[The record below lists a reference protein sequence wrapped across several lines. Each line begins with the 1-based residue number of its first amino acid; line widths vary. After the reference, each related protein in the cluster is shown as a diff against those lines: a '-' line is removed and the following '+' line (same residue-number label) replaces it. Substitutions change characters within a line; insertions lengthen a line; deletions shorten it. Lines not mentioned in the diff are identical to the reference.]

1 MADVWLKGTVK
12 GQEENLGKGR
22 RIGDVAVS
30 ALVFLLI
37 ICSTVFYYYYIQQQ
51 LFQERSSHLTEIT
64 QKVADQIDTITETAK
79 ENVAMATAYMYNS
92 DITDT
97 EELSAVL
104 KELSETAFNKDS
116 VIIAFDKDVNYYT
129 AARTGKWTGQHNP
142 EGSWEMESGVTTLP
156 YDTINTYL
164 FCVQRLPEP
173 YEIGDTGITLTF
185 VAVAVNME
193 HVQEMINVSGFGENC
208 MTYLVRPDNKR
219 IYQHTF
225 GKHFIETDD
234 IMETLSGCRYIRGGT
249 AQDLQDALQGQ
260 SVRCME
266 FVYPDGTNYFVS
278 TAGLTKNSLLLFV
291 PTKVLSANMGSYF
304 AITIGYFL
312 VIALVMAGLFG
323 FIFRST
329 VKRNADRQ
337 IISQQQEANRKL
349 EEYNEM
355 LRAAKEGAERANRA
369 KSEFLSN
376 MSHDIRTPMN
386 AIIGFTTIANS
397 NINNHEKVQDCL
409 NKIASSS
416 NHLLSLINDI
426 LDMSKIESGKIQ
438 LQEQECSLSVVMH
451 NLVNMIQ
458 SQMNAKNLAF
468 FVETGSIEHEDII
481 VDSLR
486 LNQVLIN
493 ILGNAVKYT
502 NAGGSV
508 TLLIRELASEDPTVG
523 NYEISVK
530 DTGIGMSKEY
540 LPHVFEVFSREYNS
554 TVSKIQ
560 GTGLGL
566 AITKNIVEMMGG
578 TIRVESE
585 LGKGTEFFI
594 SLPLKLADKTTFE
607 PRIEK
612 LLGYKAMVV
621 DDDFE
626 ICNSVSKM
634 LEKIGMEPEWTL
646 SGREAVLK
654 AESGIESGR
663 PYYTYIIDWQ
673 IPDINGIEV
682 ARRIRK
688 IPGNEAPIYILTAY
702 DYTEIEDE
710 ARQAG
715 INGFI
720 QKPLFLS
727 TLRNM
732 LLQTLDGGKEETPSE
747 EKTQQLAGIRLL
759 MAEDVELNAEIMVEI
774 LGSEGIELDVAANG
788 QEAVDML
795 KNSEPGYYFAVLMDV
810 QMPVM
815 NGYEAARAIRALED
829 ISKAEIPVIAMTA
842 NAFEEDKA
850 EAFAAGMDAHVAKP
864 VEIAALMETL
874 TGFLCDRKC

>member
-1 MADVWLKGTVK
+1 MAEVL
-12 GQEENLGKGR
+12 QEKNFEKSGR
-22 RIGDVAVS
+22 IREAVVP
-30 ALVFLLI
+30 ALIFLVIL
-37 ICSTVFYYYYIQQQ
+37 CSTVFYYYYIQEQ
-51 LFQERSSHLTEIT
+51 LFQERSAHLSEIT

-79 ENVAMATAYMYNS
+79 ENVKMATAYIYNS
-92 DITDT
+92 DITDI

-104 KELSETAFNKDS
+104 KELSERALDKDT

-129 AARTGKWTGQHNP
+129 ATRTGKWTGQHNP
-142 EGSWEMESGVTTLP
+142 EGSWEMESGIMTLP

-164 FCVQRLPEP
+164 CCVQRLPEP

-193 HVQEMINVSGFGENC
+193 NVQEMINVSGFGENC

-219 IYQHTF
+219 IYQNTF
-225 GKHFIETDD
+225 GKRFIETAD
-234 IMETLSGCRYIRGGT
+234 IMETLGGCRYLRGGT
-249 AQDLQDALQGQ
+249 AQDLQDALLSQ
-260 SVRCME
+260 SARCME

-291 PTKVLSANMGSYF
+291 PTKVLSANTGSYF
-304 AITIGYFL
+304 SITIAYFL
-312 VIALVMAGLFG
+312 VIALVTAGLFG
-323 FIFRST
+323 FIFHST
-329 VKRNADRQ
+329 VKRDADRQ

-355 LRAAKEGAERANRA
+355 LREAKEGAERASRA

-386 AIIGFTTIANS
+386 AIIGFTVIANS
-397 NINNHEKVQDCL
+397 NINNREKVQDCL

-438 LQEQECSLSVVMH
+438 LQEQECSLPVIMN
-451 NLVNMIQ
+451 NLVDMIR
-458 SQMNAKNLAF
+458 SQMNAKNLSF
-468 FVETGSIEHEDII
+468 FVETGGIEHEDII

-508 TLLIRELASEDPTVG
+508 TLFIKELASDDSAVG

-540 LPHVFEVFSREYNS
+540 LPHVFDVFSREYNS

-578 TIRVESE
+578 AIHVESE
-585 LGKGTEFFI
+585 LGKGTEFII
-594 SLPLKLADKTTFE
+594 SLPLRLADKAASE
-607 PRIEK
+607 PRIEQ

-626 ICNSVSKM
+626 ICSSVSKM
-634 LEKIGMEPEWTL
+634 LEKI
-646 SGREAVLK
+646 
-654 AESGIESGR
+654 
-663 PYYTYIIDWQ
+663 
-673 IPDINGIEV
+673 
-682 ARRIRK
+682 
-688 IPGNEAPIYILTAY
+688 
-702 DYTEIEDE
+702 
-710 ARQAG
+710 
-715 INGFI
+715 
-720 QKPLFLS
+720 
-727 TLRNM
+727 
-732 LLQTLDGGKEETPSE
+732 
-747 EKTQQLAGIRLL
+747 
-759 MAEDVELNAEIMVEI
+759 
-774 LGSEGIELDVAANG
+774 
-788 QEAVDML
+788 
-795 KNSEPGYYFAVLMDV
+795 
-810 QMPVM
+810 
-815 NGYEAARAIRALED
+815 
-829 ISKAEIPVIAMTA
+829 
-842 NAFEEDKA
+842 
-850 EAFAAGMDAHVAKP
+850 
-864 VEIAALMETL
+864 
-874 TGFLCDRKC
+874 

>member
-1 MADVWLKGTVK
+1 MADVS
-12 GQEENLGKGR
+12 QEENLQEHNLEKNR
-22 RIGDVAVS
+22 RIKNFVVPS
-30 ALVFLLI
+30 LIFLVI
-37 ICSTVFYYYYIQQQ
+37 ICSTIFYYYYIQEQ
-51 LFQERSSHLTEIT
+51 LFKERSSHLTEIT
-64 QKVADQIDTITETAK
+64 QKVADQIDTITETTRR
-79 ENVAMATAYMYNS
+79 NVQIATSYLYNS
-92 DITDT
+92 NITDT
-97 EELSAVL
+97 KELSAAL
-104 KELSETAFNKDS
+104 KELSETAFDKDN
-116 VIIAFDKDVNYYT
+116 IIVAFDKNTNYYT
-129 AARTGKWTGQHNP
+129 ATRSGKWTGQAHP
-142 EGSWEMESGVTTLP
+142 EGSWEMESGILTLP

-164 FCVQRLPEP
+164 CCVERLPEP
-173 YEIGDTGITLTF
+173 YVIGDTGVIITF

-193 HVQEMINVSGFGENC
+193 KVQEMVNVSGFGESC
-208 MTYLVRPDNKR
+208 MTYLVRPDNTR

-225 GKHFIETDD
+225 GKRFIETAD

-249 AQDLQDALQGQ
+249 AQDLQEALQNQ

-291 PTKVLSANMGSYF
+291 PTKVLSSNTGSYF

-323 FIFRST
+323 FIFHSA
-329 VKRNADRQ
+329 VKRNAD
-337 IISQQQEANRKL
+337 IKMLSQQQEANRKL
-349 EEYNEM
+349 EKYNEI
-355 LRAAKEGAERANRA
+355 LREAKEGAERANRA

-386 AIIGFTTIANS
+386 AIIGFTVIANS
-397 NINNHEKVQDCL
+397 HIGNRDKVQDCL

-438 LQEQECSLSVVMH
+438 LLEQECSLSVVMH

-458 SQMNAKNLAF
+458 SQMNAKNLSF
-468 FVETGSIEHEDII
+468 FVETSGIEHEDII

-508 TLLIRELASEDPTVG
+508 TLLIRELASNDPTIG

-540 LPHVFEVFSREYNS
+540 LPHVFDVFSREHNS

-566 AITKNIVEMMGG
+566 AITKNIIEMMGG
-578 TIRVESE
+578 TIHVESE
-585 LGKGTEFFI
+585 LGKGTEFLI
-594 SLPLKLADKTTFE
+594 SLPLRLADKTMFE
-607 PRIEK
+607 PQIEQ

-626 ICNSVSKM
+626 ICSSVSKM
-634 LEKIGMEPEWTL
+634 LEKIGMEPDWTL

-654 AESGIESGR
+654 AESGIENAR
-663 PYYTYIIDWQ
+663 PYYAYIIDWQ
-673 IPDINGIEV
+673 LPDINGIEV
-682 ARRIRK
+682 ARKIRR

-710 ARQAG
+710 AKQAG
-715 INGFI
+715 ITGFI

-732 LLQTLDGGKEETPSE
+732 LLHTITDAEAETPSE
-747 EKTQQLAGIRLL
+747 EKTSQLEGIRLL

-774 LGSEGIELDVAANG
+774 LGNRDIKLDVASNG
-788 QEAVDML
+788 QKAVDML
-795 KNSEPGYYFAVLMDV
+795 KKSEPGYYFAVLMDV

-815 NGYEAARAIRALED
+815 NGYEATRAIRALED
-829 ISKAEIPVIAMTA
+829 KRLANIPIIAMTA
-842 NAFEEDKA
+842 NAFEEDKS
-850 EAFAAGMDAHVAKP
+850 EAFAAGMDAHIAKP
-864 VEIAALMETL
+864 VDITVLTDTL
-874 TGFLCDRKC
+874 VGFLTS

>member
-1 MADVWLKGTVK
+1 
-12 GQEENLGKGR
+12 
-22 RIGDVAVS
+22 
-30 ALVFLLI
+30 
-37 ICSTVFYYYYIQQQ
+37 
-51 LFQERSSHLTEIT
+51 
-64 QKVADQIDTITETAK
+64 
-79 ENVAMATAYMYNS
+79 
-92 DITDT
+92 
-97 EELSAVL
+97 
-104 KELSETAFNKDS
+104 
-116 VIIAFDKDVNYYT
+116 DKDVNYYT
-129 AARTGKWTGQHNP
+129 ATRTGKWTGLANP
-142 EGSWEMESGVTTLP
+142 EGSWDTEGGIMTLP
-156 YDTINTYL
+156 YDTVNTYL
-164 FCVQRLPEP
+164 CCVQRLPEP
-173 YEIGDTGITLTF
+173 YVIGNTGITLSF

-193 HVQEMINVSGFGENC
+193 KVQEMINISGFGENC

-225 GKHFIETDD
+225 GKRFIETDD
-234 IMETLSGCRYIRGGT
+234 IMETLNECRYIRGGT
-249 AQDLQDALQGQ
+249 AKDLQDALINQ

-278 TAGLTKNSLLLFV
+278 MAGLTKNSLLLFV
-291 PTKVLSANMGSYF
+291 PTKVLSTNTGSYL

-312 VIALVMAGLFG
+312 VVALVMAGLFG
-323 FIFRST
+323 FIFRSS

-337 IISQQQEANRKL
+337 MISQQQEANRKL

-355 LRAAKEGAERANRA
+355 LREAKDAAERANRA

-386 AIIGFTTIANS
+386 AIIGFTVIANS
-397 NINNHEKVQDCL
+397 HIGNREKVQDCL
-409 NKIASSS
+409 DKIASSS

-438 LQEQECSLSVVMH
+438 LQEQECSLPVVMH
-451 NLVNMIQ
+451 NLVNMVS
-458 SQMNAKNLAF
+458 SQMNAKGLEF
-468 FVETGSIEHEDII
+468 FVETSSIEHEDII

-502 NAGGSV
+502 NMGGSV
-508 TLLIRELASEDPTVG
+508 TLLIRELASEEPTVG

-540 LPHVFEVFSREYNS
+540 LPHVFDVFSREHSS

-585 LGKGTEFFI
+585 LGKGTEFVI
-594 SLPLKLADKTTFE
+594 SLPLKLADKTVLE
-607 PRIEK
+607 PRIEQ

-626 ICNSVSKM
+626 VCSSVSKM
-634 LEKIGMEPEWTL
+634 LEKIGMEPDWTL

-663 PYYTYIIDWQ
+663 PYYAYIIDWQ
-673 IPDINGIEV
+673 IPDINGIDV
-682 ARRIRK
+682 ARKIRK

-702 DYTEIEDE
+702 DYTEAEDE

-715 INGFI
+715 ITGFV
-720 QKPLFLS
+720 QKPLFFS

-732 LLQTLDGGKEETPSE
+732 LLKTIDGGEAEAPSE
-747 EKTQQLAGIRLL
+747 EKTSQLEGIRLL

-774 LGSEGIELDVAANG
+774 LGSQGIQLDVAANG

-795 KNSEPGYYFAVLMDV
+795 KKSEPGYYFAVLMDV

-815 NGYEAARAIRALED
+815 NGYEATRAIRALED
-829 ISKAEIPVIAMTA
+829 KKLAAIPVIAMTA

-864 VEIAALMETL
+864 VEVAALTETL
-874 TGFLCDRKC
+874 AGFLTGMEKR

>member
-1 MADVWLKGTVK
+1 MADIWREEILKE
-12 GQEENLGKGR
+12 QEKNFKKGR
-22 RIGDVAVS
+22 KIGDAVVP
-30 ALVFLLI
+30 ALVFLVMV
-37 ICSTVFYYYYIQQQ
+37 CSTVFYYSYIQEQ
-51 LFQERSSHLTEIT
+51 LFKERSSHLTEIT
-64 QKVADQIDTITETAK
+64 QKVADQVDTITETAK
-79 ENVAMATAYMYNS
+79 ENVKMVTSYMYNS

-104 KELSETAFNKDS
+104 KELSETALDKDS

-129 AARTGKWTGQHNP
+129 ATRTGKWTGLANP
-142 EGSWEMESGVTTLP
+142 EGSWDTEGGIMTLP
-156 YDTINTYL
+156 YDTVNTYL
-164 FCVQRLPEP
+164 CCVQRLPEP
-173 YEIGDTGITLTF
+173 YVIGDTGITLSF

-193 HVQEMINVSGFGENC
+193 KVQEMINISGFGENC

-225 GKHFIETDD
+225 GKRFIETDD
-234 IMETLSGCRYIRGGT
+234 IMETLNECRYIRGGT
-249 AQDLQDALQGQ
+249 AKDLQDALIHQ

-278 TAGLTKNSLLLFV
+278 MAGLTKNSLLLFV
-291 PTKVLSANMGSYF
+291 PTKVLSTNTGSYLV
-304 AITIGYFL
+304 ITIGYFL
-312 VIALVMAGLFG
+312 VVALVMAGLFG
-323 FIFRST
+323 FIFRSS

-337 IISQQQEANRKL
+337 MISQQQEANRKL

-355 LRAAKEGAERANRA
+355 LREAKDAAERANRA

-386 AIIGFTTIANS
+386 AIIGFTVIANS
-397 NINNHEKVQDCL
+397 HIGNREKVQDCL

-451 NLVNMIQ
+451 NLVNMVS
-458 SQMNAKNLAF
+458 SQMNAKSLEF
-468 FVETGSIEHEDII
+468 FVETSNIEHEDII

-502 NAGGSV
+502 NVGGSV

-530 DTGIGMSKEY
+530 DTGIGMSEEY
-540 LPHVFEVFSREYNS
+540 LPHVFDVFSREHSS

-585 LGKGTEFFI
+585 LGKGTEFVI
-594 SLPLKLADKTTFE
+594 SLPLKLADKTMFE
-607 PRIEK
+607 PQIEQ

-626 ICNSVSKM
+626 VCSSVSKM
-634 LEKIGMEPEWTL
+634 LEKIGMEPDWTL

-663 PYYTYIIDWQ
+663 PYYAYIIDWQ
-673 IPDINGIEV
+673 IPDINGIDV
-682 ARRIRK
+682 ARKIRK

-702 DYTEIEDE
+702 DYTEAEDE

-715 INGFI
+715 ITGFI

-732 LLQTLDGGKEETPSE
+732 LLKTVDGGEAETPSE
-747 EKTQQLAGIRLL
+747 EKTSQLEGIRLL

-774 LGSEGIELDVAANG
+774 LGSQGIQLDVAANG

-795 KNSEPGYYFAVLMDV
+795 KKSEPGYYFAVLMDV

-815 NGYEAARAIRALED
+815 NGYEATRAIRALED
-829 ISKAEIPVIAMTA
+829 KKLAAIPVIAMTA

-864 VEIAALMETL
+864 VEVAALTDTL
-874 TGFLCDRKC
+874 AGFLQ